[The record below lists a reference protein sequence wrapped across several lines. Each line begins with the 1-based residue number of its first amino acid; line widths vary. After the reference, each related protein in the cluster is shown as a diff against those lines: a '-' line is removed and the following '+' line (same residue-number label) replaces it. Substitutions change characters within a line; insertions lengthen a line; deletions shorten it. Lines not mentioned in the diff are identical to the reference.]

1 MTQQITMPIKRKIN
15 VKNTENKGHYIG
27 GNFYEYGF
35 FTASF

>member
-15 VKNTENKGHYIG
+15 VRNIENKRHYIG
-27 GNFYEYGF
+27 GIFYEYGF